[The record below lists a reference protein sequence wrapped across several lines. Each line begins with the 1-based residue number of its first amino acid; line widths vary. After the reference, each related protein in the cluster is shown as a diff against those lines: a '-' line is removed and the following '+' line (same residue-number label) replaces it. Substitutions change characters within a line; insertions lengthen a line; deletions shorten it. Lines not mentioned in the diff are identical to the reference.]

1 MQSINYRISG
11 FKCFKD
17 KTFELKDVTLL
28 TGSNG
33 TGKSSFIQALL
44 LIRSAIEKNC
54 VDSSSLDYV
63 NKIWK
68 NNSISLNGP
77 YILNLGSV
85 YDIFNE
91 NEKVNNRVQIELGEE
106 IFSIDFP
113 SESEPNDRCKV
124 NLETEFSNDNISFWR
139 KQKFYYLHTERLG
152 PRLGV
157 DSIYTEFPHC
167 YYRGENV
174 GEVISKYGVSLKISD
189 DRLNTNVRSPNLQ
202 QQIDGWLSFIC
213 PGTIGVQVKQQDLN
227 RYQIIMRSSAANNNI
242 LAPNIGFGISYSL
255 PIIVNGLIA
264 EKDSVFI
271 VENPEAHLHPKGQSN
286 MGFFLGMVA
295 ASGVRIIVETHSE
308 HIVNGIRK
316 ASLYK
321 NSLHPEN
328 VGIYFFEDFTTN
340 ENQTQEIVI
349 SEDGNLE
356 SFPKDFF
363 DQVGQDMAELFKL
376 KNLYRDDS

>member
-1 MQSINYRISG
+1 MQNIEYKISG
-11 FKCFKD
+11 FKCFTD
-17 KTFELKDVTLL
+17 KSFELKNITLL

-54 VDSSSLDYV
+54 ADSSSVDYI
-63 NKIWK
+63 NKTWK
-68 NNSISLNGP
+68 NTSIPLNGP
-77 YILNLGSV
+77 FLLNLGSV

-91 NEKVNNRVQIELGEE
+91 SEKASNKIQIELGEE
-106 IFSIDFP
+106 IFYINFP
-113 SESEPNDRCKV
+113 GENEPNDRCNVK
-124 NLETEFSNDNISFWR
+124 LKADLSEENISFWR

-167 YYRGENV
+167 YYRGENTA
-174 GEVISKYGVSLKISD
+174 EVLSKYGMSLKISD
-189 DRLNTNVRSPNLQ
+189 ERLNSNIKSPNLQ
-202 QQIDGWLSFIC
+202 EQVDGWLSFIC
-213 PGTIGVQVKQQDLN
+213 PGTIGVKPKLQDLN
-227 RYQIIMRSSAANNNI
+227 RYQITMRSSAGKNDI

-295 ASGVRIIVETHSE
+295 ASGVRLIVETHSE

-316 ASLYK
+316 ASLHQ
-321 NSLHPEN
+321 NPLLPEN
-328 VGIYFFEDFTTN
+328 VGIYFFEDFTKT
-340 ENQTQEIVI
+340 ENQTQEII
-349 SEDGNLE
+349 INESGDLE

-363 DQVGQDMAELFKL
+363 DQVGQDMAELFNL
-376 KNLYRDDS
+376 KKSFKDGR

>member
-1 MQSINYRISG
+1 MQNINYKISG
-11 FKCFKD
+11 FKCFSD
-17 KTFELKDVTLL
+17 KSFELKDVTLL

-54 VDSSSLDYV
+54 VDSNSVDYI
-63 NKIWK
+63 NKVWK
-68 NNSISLNGP
+68 NTSIPLNGP
-77 YILNLGSV
+77 FLLNLGSV

-91 NEKVNNRVQIELGEE
+91 SEKATNRIQIELGEE
-106 IFSIDFP
+106 IFDIDFP
-113 SESEPNDRCKV
+113 SESEPNDRCNV
-124 NLETEFSNDNISFWR
+124 NLKAELVNENISFWR

-167 YYRGENV
+167 YYRGENT

-189 DRLNTNVRSPNLQ
+189 ARLNPLIKSVNLKEQ
-202 QQIDGWLSFIC
+202 VDGWLSFIC
-213 PGTIGVQVKQQDLN
+213 PGTMGVRIEQQDLN
-227 RYQIIMRSSAANNNI
+227 RYQITMRSSASKNDI

-295 ASGVRIIVETHSE
+295 ASGVRLIVETHSE

-316 ASLYK
+316 ASLQQ
-321 NSLHPEN
+321 NSLKPEN
-328 VGIYFFEDFTTN
+328 VGIYFFEDFTIN
-340 ENQTQEIVI
+340 KNLTQEIVI
-349 SEDGNLE
+349 SEFGDLE

-363 DQVGQDMAELFKL
+363 DQVGQDMAELFRL
-376 KNLYRDDS
+376 KNSYRNEG

>member
-1 MQSINYRISG
+1 MQTIDYKISG
-11 FKCFKD
+11 FKCFADRSFK
-17 KTFELKDVTLL
+17 LKDITIL

-44 LIRSAIEKNC
+44 LIRAAIEKNC
-54 VDSSSLDYV
+54 NDSNSNDYV

-68 NNSISLNGP
+68 NSSIPLNGP
-77 YILNLGSV
+77 YLLNLGSI

-91 NEKVNNRVQIELGEE
+91 SENANNKIQIELGHEV
-106 IFSIDFP
+106 FCIDFP
-113 SESEPNDRCKV
+113 KENEPNDRCNVSLKSE
-124 NLETEFSNDNISFWR
+124 LKEDNDSFLR
-139 KQKFYYLHTERLG
+139 NQKFYYLHTERLG

-167 YYRGENV
+167 YYRGENTA
-174 GEVISKYGVSLKISD
+174 ELISKYGVSHKIFGP
-189 DRLNTNVRSPNLQ
+189 RLHPNIKSQNLQ
-202 QQIDGWLSFIC
+202 QQLDEWLSFIC
-213 PGTIGVQVKQQDLN
+213 PGTNGVAIIQQDFN
-227 RYQIIMRSSAANNNI
+227 RYQITMRSSASKINV

-264 EKDSVFI
+264 EEGSVFI

-295 ASGVRIIVETHSE
+295 ASGVRLIVETHSE

-316 ASLYK
+316 SSLYNNPLK
-321 NSLHPEN
+321 PEN
-328 VGIYFFEDFTTN
+328 VGIYFFENITN
-340 ENQTQEIVI
+340 NDEETKQILI
-349 SEDGNLE
+349 SENGDLE

-376 KNLYRDDS
+376 KQSYRNEG

>member
-1 MQSINYRISG
+1 MQNINYKISG
-11 FKCFKD
+11 FKCFAD
-17 KTFELKDVTLL
+17 KSFELKNITLL

-54 VDSSSLDYV
+54 ADSNSADFI

-68 NNSISLNGP
+68 NTSIALNGP
-77 YILNLGSV
+77 FLLNLGSV

-91 NEKVNNRVQIELGEE
+91 SEKASNKVRLELGEE
-106 IFSIDFP
+106 VFCIDFP
-113 SESEPNDRCKV
+113 SEDEPDDRCNV
-124 NLETEFSNDNISFWR
+124 NLETTLLENNNSFWR

-157 DSIYTEFPHC
+157 DSIFTEFPHC
-167 YYRGENV
+167 YYRGENT
-174 GEVISKYGVSLKISD
+174 GEILSKYGVSLKISD
-189 DRLNTNVRSPNLQ
+189 DRVNPSIRSYNLQ
-202 QQIDGWLSFIC
+202 QQVDAWLNFIC

-227 RYQIIMRSSAANNNI
+227 RYQITMRSSVAKNNI

-295 ASGVRIIVETHSE
+295 AAGVRVIVETHSE

-316 ASLYK
+316 ASLHD
-321 NSLHPEN
+321 NSLQPEN
-328 VGIYFFEDFTTN
+328 IGIYFFEDFVTK
-340 ENQTQEIVI
+340 ENQTQEII
-349 SEDGNLE
+349 INKSGDLT

-363 DQVGQDMAELFKL
+363 DQIGQDMAELFKL
-376 KNLYRDDS
+376 KNTPRK

>member
-1 MQSINYRISG
+1 MQNIKYKISG
-11 FKCFKD
+11 FKCFTD
-17 KTFELKDVTLL
+17 KSFELKNITLL

-44 LIRSAIEKNC
+44 LTRSAIEKNC
-54 VDSSSLDYV
+54 ADSNSVDYI

-68 NNSISLNGP
+68 NTSTPLNGP
-77 YILNLGSV
+77 YLLNLGSV

-91 NEKVNNRVQIELGEE
+91 NEKASNRIQIELGEE

-113 SESEPNDRCKV
+113 SEGEPNDRCNI
-124 NLETEFSNDNISFWR
+124 NLKTEFSEGNTPFWR

-167 YYRGENV
+167 YYRGENTA
-174 GEVISKYGVSLKISD
+174 EVISKYGVSLKISD
-189 DRLNTNVRSPNLQ
+189 ERLNSQIKSPNLQ
-202 QQIDGWLSFIC
+202 QQVDGWLSFIC
-213 PGTIGVQVKQQDLN
+213 PGTTGVQIKQQDLN
-227 RYQIIMRSSAANNNI
+227 RYQIMMRSSAAKNNI

-255 PIIVNGLIA
+255 PIIINGLIA
-264 EKDSVFI
+264 EKDSIFI

-295 ASGVRIIVETHSE
+295 ASGIRVIVETHSE

-316 ASLYK
+316 ASLHQ
-321 NSLHPEN
+321 NPLRPED
-328 VGIYFFEDFTTN
+328 VGIYFFEDFITN
-340 ENQTQEIVI
+340 ESQTQEIVI
-349 SEDGNLE
+349 NESGDLE

-376 KNLYRDDS
+376 KQSNRNER

>member
-1 MQSINYRISG
+1 MQNINYKISG
-11 FKCFKD
+11 FKCFTD
-17 KTFELKDVTLL
+17 KSFELRNITLL

-44 LIRSAIEKNC
+44 LLRSAIEKNC
-54 VDSSSLDYV
+54 ADSNSNDFI

-68 NNSISLNGP
+68 NTSISLNGP
-77 YILNLGSV
+77 FLLNLGSV

-91 NEKVNNRVQIELGEE
+91 SEKASNKVRLELGEE
-106 IFSIDFP
+106 VFCIDFP
-113 SESEPNDRCKV
+113 SEDEPDDRCNV
-124 NLETEFSNDNISFWR
+124 YLETILQNNDTFWR

-157 DSIYTEFPHC
+157 DSIFTEFPHC
-167 YYRGENV
+167 YYRGENT
-174 GEVISKYGVSLKISD
+174 GEILSKYGVSLKISD
-189 DRLNTNVRSPNLQ
+189 DRVNPSIRSFNLEDQ
-202 QQIDGWLSFIC
+202 VDAWLSFIC
-213 PGTIGVQVKQQDLN
+213 PGTIGVKVKQQDLN
-227 RYQIIMRSSAANNNI
+227 RYQISMRSSAAKKNI

-295 ASGVRIIVETHSE
+295 AAGVRVIVETHSE

-316 ASLYK
+316 ASLHE
-321 NSLHPEN
+321 NSLQPEN
-328 VGIYFFEDFTTN
+328 IGIYFFEDFVTN
-340 ENQTQEIVI
+340 ENQTREII
-349 SEDGNLE
+349 INKSGDLT

-363 DQVGQDMAELFKL
+363 DQVGQDMAELFQL
-376 KNLYRDDS
+376 KNTQKK

>member
-1 MQSINYRISG
+1 MQNINYKISG
-11 FKCFKD
+11 FKCFTD
-17 KTFELKDVTLL
+17 KTFELKNITLL

-44 LIRSAIEKNC
+44 LVRSAIEKNC
-54 VDSSSLDYV
+54 ADSNSNDFI
-63 NKIWK
+63 NKTWK
-68 NNSISLNGP
+68 NTSIPLNGP
-77 YILNLGSV
+77 FLLNLGSV

-91 NEKVNNRVQIELGEE
+91 SERASNKVRLELGEE
-106 IFSIDFP
+106 VFCIDFP
-113 SESEPNDRCKV
+113 SEDEPDDRCNV
-124 NLETEFSNDNISFWR
+124 NLETTLQNNNSFWR

-157 DSIYTEFPHC
+157 DSIFTEFPHC
-167 YYRGENV
+167 YYRGENT
-174 GEVISKYGVSLKISD
+174 GEILSKYGVSLKISD
-189 DRLNTNVRSPNLQ
+189 DRVNPSIRSFNLEQ
-202 QQIDGWLSFIC
+202 QVDAWLSFIC

-227 RYQIIMRSSAANNNI
+227 RYQITMRSSAAKKNI

-295 ASGVRIIVETHSE
+295 AAGVRVIVETHSE

-316 ASLYK
+316 ASLHE
-321 NSLHPEN
+321 NSLQPEN
-328 VGIYFFEDFTTN
+328 IGIYFFEDFVTN
-340 ENQTQEIVI
+340 ENQTREII
-349 SEDGNLE
+349 INKSGDLT

-363 DQVGQDMAELFKL
+363 DQVGQDMAELFQLRNTHRK
-376 KNLYRDDS
+376 

>member
-1 MQSINYRISG
+1 MQNIKYKISG
-11 FKCFKD
+11 FKCFAD
-17 KTFELKDVTLL
+17 KSFELKNITLL

-44 LIRSAIEKNC
+44 LTRSAIEKNC
-54 VDSSSLDYV
+54 VDSSSVDYT

-68 NNSISLNGP
+68 NTSIPLNGP
-77 YILNLGSV
+77 YLLNLGSV

-91 NEKVNNRVQIELGEE
+91 SEKASNRIQIEVGEE
-106 IFSIDFP
+106 IFCIDFP
-113 SESEPNDRCKV
+113 EENEPNDRCNI
-124 NLETEFSNDNISFWR
+124 NLKTEFSEENITFLR

-167 YYRGENV
+167 YYRGENTA
-174 GEVISKYGVSLKISD
+174 EIISKYGLSLKISD
-189 DRLNTNVRSPNLQ
+189 NRLNLQIKSSNLHEQ
-202 QQIDGWLSFIC
+202 VEAWLNFIC
-213 PGTIGVQVKQQDLN
+213 PGTVGIKINQQDLN
-227 RYQIIMRSSAANNNI
+227 RYQITMRSSAAKNNI

-264 EKDSVFI
+264 EKDSIFI

-295 ASGVRIIVETHSE
+295 ASGVRLIVETHSE

-316 ASLYK
+316 AALYE
-321 NSLHPEN
+321 NPLQPEN
-328 VGIYFFEDFTTN
+328 IGIYFFEDFVTN
-340 ENQTQEIVI
+340 GNQTQEII
-349 SEDGNLE
+349 INKSGDLE

-376 KNLYRDDS
+376 KQSYTNEG